1 MAHHTR
7 FARPRLTPT
16 HPDACLCESCVDEH
30 HREKRRGYA
39 EPAQQLR
46 LPMHPLPH
54 VAGQPET
61 LPPPEN
67 GPKARKRERAS
78 AGQAGS
84 PSRADARR
92 PAPEGVNERTPS

>member
-46 LPMHPLPH
+46 LRPLH
-54 VAGQPET
+54 LLG
-61 LPPPEN
+61 
-67 GPKARKRERAS
+67 
-78 AGQAGS
+78 
-84 PSRADARR
+84 
-92 PAPEGVNERTPS
+92 

>member
-61 LPPPEN
+61 LPPP
-67 GPKARKRERAS
+67 GERAE
-78 AGQAGS
+78 GPQARTRVGRS
-84 PSRADARR
+84 GRQPEPGGC
-92 PAPEGVNERTPS
+92 PAPGA